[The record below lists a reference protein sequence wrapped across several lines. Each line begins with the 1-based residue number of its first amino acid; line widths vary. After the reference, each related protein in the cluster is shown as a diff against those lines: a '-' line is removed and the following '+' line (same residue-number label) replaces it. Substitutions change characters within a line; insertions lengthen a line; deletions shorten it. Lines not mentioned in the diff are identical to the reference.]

1 MKKQTDDVLIWIISL
16 MIAIPLFIALAGVNF
31 ILAALDR
38 MERKHKK
45 SRVNRV

>member
-1 MKKQTDDVLIWIISL
+1 MKKQSNLVLIWIISL

-38 MERKHKK
+38 MEHKK
-45 SRVNRV
+45 RLLNLV